1 LFHLTGVGQPDDQA
15 KQAFIELHD
24 RLGPRLLAYL
34 VRRVPD
40 TEVAAELW
48 AESWAAAFEG
58 WGRVRSKDPRAAE
71 AWVFGIARHQ
81 LAAYYRS
88 GSIERRAL
96 QRLRWTV
103 PTIDGALDEELDR
116 LVDRDA
122 LRAEIGEALEAL
134 SPDRRDAV
142 RLRIVDGLGY
152 DAVAARLGCSEQTA
166 RAHVSRGLRRLA
178 RALNHTTSR
187 STEMTTR

>member
-1 LFHLTGVGQPDDQA
+1 VAQPDDRP

-58 WGRVRSKDPRAAE
+58 WGRMRSNDPCAAE

-96 QRLRWTV
+96 ERLRWTV
-103 PTIDGALDEELDR
+103 PPI
-116 LVDRDA
+116 
-122 LRAEIGEALEAL
+122 
-134 SPDRRDAV
+134 
-142 RLRIVDGLGY
+142 DGLGY
-152 DAVAARLGCSEQTA
+152 GEVASRLGCSEQTA

-178 RALNHTTSR
+178 SALDHTTSR
-187 STEMTTR
+187 ATEMTTR